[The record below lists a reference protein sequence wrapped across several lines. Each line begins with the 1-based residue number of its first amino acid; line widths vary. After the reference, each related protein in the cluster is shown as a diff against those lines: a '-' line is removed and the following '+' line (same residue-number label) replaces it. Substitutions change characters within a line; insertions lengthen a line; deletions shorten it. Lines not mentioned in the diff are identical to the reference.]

1 MLKTV
6 KATYSK
12 GVLTP
17 LEPLALEEGAEATV
31 SIDVR
36 PEMSEEE
43 RRLLSRAAVGAWK
56 GKIDGEELKRT
67 LYEARMSGSRDQSEL

>member
-1 MLKTV
+1 M

-17 LEPLALEEGAEATV
+17 LESLALEEGAEVTV

-36 PEMSEEE
+36 PAMSEEE
-43 RRLLSRAAVGAWK
+43 RRVQSRAAVGAWK

-67 LYEARMSGSRDQSEL
+67 LYEARISGSRDRQEL

>member
-17 LEPLALEEGAEATV
+17 LEPLALEEGA
-31 SIDVR
+31 
-36 PEMSEEE
+36 EMSEEE

>member
-17 LEPLALEEGAEATV
+17 LEPLALEEGAEVKV

-36 PEMSEEE
+36 TAISEGE
-43 RRLLSRAAVGAWK
+43 RRVRSRSAVGAWK
-56 GKIDGEELKRT
+56 DKIDGEELKRT
-67 LYEARMSGSRDQSEL
+67 LYEARISGSRDQSDL

>member
-17 LEPLALEEGAEATV
+17 LESLALEEGAEVTV
-31 SIDVR
+31 SIDLR
-36 PEMSEEE
+36 PAISEEE
-43 RRLLSRAAVGAWK
+43 RRAHSRAAVGAWK
-56 GKIDGEELKRT
+56 GKIDGEKLKQT
-67 LYEARMSGSRDQSEL
+67 LYEARTSGSRDQSEL